1 MAESRADAVLGAVV
15 LAAAVLFVVYAGQ
28 VAGFGTPRASYE
40 VSASFRSA
48 EGVRVG
54 SDVRIGGVKVGTVS
68 AMALDPVSFR
78 AELRLALQPGFALPE
93 DTLAVVASEGLL
105 GGAYIDL
112 LPGGSPFDIAAGGRI
127 EETQSA
133 VSLVTLLMRAVTG
146 GGEERGPEVG
156 DAP

>member
-1 MAESRADAVLGAVV
+1 MAESRADAILGAVV
-15 LAAAVLFVVYAGQ
+15 LAAAVAFVIHAGQ
-28 VAGFGTPRASYE
+28 VTGWGAARGGYE
-40 VSASFRSA
+40 LTASFTSA

-78 AELRLALQPGFALPE
+78 AELRLSLRPDIVLPE
-93 DTLAVVASEGLL
+93 DTLASIASEGLL
-105 GGAYIDL
+105 GGAFIEL
-112 LPGGSPFDIAAGGRI
+112 RPGGSPFDLAAGDRI

-146 GGEERGPEVG
+146 GPETPAEEG
-156 DAP
+156 AP